1 MRSGTATRKIPGGKM
16 VRVDTT
22 FDEKVESVKITGDF
36 FLHPEETLE
45 LIVNK
50 ITGNLLPLDQEKIIL
65 EIETILDQQ
74 EAQFIG
80 ANAREIVNILVE
92 ALQ

>member
-1 MRSGTATRKIPGGKM
+1 MKSGTATKKIPGGKM
-16 VRVDTT
+16 VRVETT
-22 FDEKVESVKITGDF
+22 FDKKVESVKITGDF
-36 FLHPEETLE
+36 FLHPEETLD

-50 ITGNLLPLDQEKIIL
+50 ITGSQLPLDKEMLIL
-65 EIETILDQQ
+65 EIETILEQQ

>member
-1 MRSGTATRKIPGGKM
+1 MKSRTATRKIPGGKM
-16 VRVDTT
+16 VRIETT
-22 FDEKVESVKITGDF
+22 FDKRVESVKITGDF

>member
-1 MRSGTATRKIPGGKM
+1 MKSGTATRKIPGGKM
-16 VRVDTT
+16 VRVETT
-22 FDEKVESVKITGDF
+22 FDKKVESVKITGDF

-45 LIVNK
+45 LIVKK
-50 ITGNLLPLDQEKIIL
+50 ITGSSLPLEQEKIIL
-65 EIETILDQQ
+65 EIETILEQQ

-80 ANAREIVNILVE
+80 ANAREIVSILVE

>member
-1 MRSGTATRKIPGGKM
+1 MKSGTATRKIPGGKM
-16 VRVDTT
+16 VRIETI
-22 FDEKVESVKITGDF
+22 FDKKVESVKITGDF

-50 ITGNLLPLDQEKIIL
+50 ITGSTLPLDQEKIIM